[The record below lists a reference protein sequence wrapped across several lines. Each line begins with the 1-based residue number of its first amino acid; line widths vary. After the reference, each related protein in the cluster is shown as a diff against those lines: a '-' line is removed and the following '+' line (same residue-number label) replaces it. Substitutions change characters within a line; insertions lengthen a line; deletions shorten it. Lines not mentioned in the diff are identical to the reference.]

1 MSNYT
6 IDTVKIKNKYIM
18 FKNNNDKTISL
29 IKSNTM
35 TEMKEKLKNKKINSG
50 DDVVLITLEKTNWT
64 PTSKIPL
71 NMLGGPIKVLF
82 TFYKTSDDSKIKK
95 NKNDPRA
102 IQFLYYTFD
111 YYIKNKIKMSDLKKI
126 AHLAFMNKL
135 EKRPLA
141 VKLISQIC

>member
-1 MSNYT
+1 
-6 IDTVKIKNKYIM
+6 
-18 FKNNNDKTISL
+18 
-29 IKSNTM
+29 M